1 MKRLIVLVLVLMISV
16 SIVFVTHGQEVLAA
30 ESGEIKLAIILKTL
44 ANDHWVAMKE
54 GALAEGKK
62 LGVTVD
68 VFAVASEGDIQ
79 QQLQLFET
87 ALEKDYQGISISPI
101 TPLNLVTAVVKANKR
116 GIPVINVDEGINLK
130 ALKDAGGSVAAFIRT
145 DNFSIGEQ
153 AADFIASKIP
163 GGGEVV
169 IIEGMAGNTSGDDRR
184 DGFKSKIE
192 TYPEFKLVASQPG
205 DWDRIKAL
213 DVATNMINRYSNL
226 KAIYCANDTM
236 ALGAVQ
242 AVKNAKKTEEI
253 IVVGTD
259 GIPEA
264 VKSVKA
270 GEMAATIA
278 QDPYNMGT
286 IAVAILVDII
296 KENKTEADKF
306 DMLIPSKLI
315 EK

>member
-30 ESGEIKLAIILKTL
+30 ESGEIKLAFILKTL

-286 IAVAILVDII
+286 MAVAILVDII